1 MSLPASSGERS
12 PPPDRTPGLV
22 HVRSRAPKH
31 RLDRSEIAAFD
42 RFEVAA
48 FDRFGIATFGVM
60 LSRKGI
66 PKIKYEGPDSHN
78 ALAFRF
84 YNSEQAHSNL

>member
-1 MSLPASSGERS
+1 MY
-12 PPPDRTPGLV
+12 V
-22 HVRSRAPKH
+22 VRAPEH

-48 FDRFGIATFGVM
+48 FDRFGIAAFGVM

-78 ALAFRF
+78 PLAFRF
-84 YNSEQAHSNL
+84 YNAEQALQPLSRSMHRAGICA